1 MSTYS
6 IKELE
11 VLTGIKAHTIRIWEQ
26 RYNILSPNRTNTNI
40 RFYTEEDL
48 KHLLNISLLNKNGFK
63 ISRIARMSEKQ
74 VKEKVLALSESNF
87 EYTNQVDALVVGMIE
102 FDEEAFEKIIST
114 NILRVGFENTFLNII
129 FPFLNKIGILWQ
141 TAVIRPAQE
150 HFISNL
156 IRQKIIVAM
165 DGQIQMRHTETK
177 KYMLFLPE
185 REMHEL
191 SLLFINYIIRARG
204 NHTLYLGASVPLGDV
219 EETYKDYKPDYMIT
233 LCVSYPGESS
243 VQGYINTLSEKF
255 PQSQILVSGRQ
266 ALAVNLKT
274 PSNVRLCQ
282 SLQEAIQMI
291 EQNSIRNT
299 AKNGAAYT
307 GSLISSL

>member
-74 VKEKVLALSESNF
+74 VKEKVLALSETNF
-87 EYTNQVDALVVGMIE
+87 EYSNQIDALVVGMIE
-102 FDEEAFEKIIST
+102 FDEESFEKIIST
-114 NILRVGFENTFLNII
+114 NILRGGFENTFLNIV

-165 DGQIQMRHTETK
+165 DGQIQMRNPEAK

-185 REMHEL
+185 REIHEL
-191 SLLFINYIIRARG
+191 SLLFSNYIIRARG
-204 NHTLYLGASVPLGDV
+204 NHTLYLGSSVPMGDV
-219 EETYKDYKPDYMIT
+219 EETFKDYKPDYMLT

-243 VQGYINTLSEKF
+243 VQHYINTLAEKF
-255 PQSQILVSGRQ
+255 PHTQILVSGRQ
-266 ALAVNLKT
+266 ALSVSLKLPENVKLCQT
-274 PSNVRLCQ
+274 IQEAITIIEANGSKSNVRNN
-282 SLQEAIQMI
+282 SYTGAIM
-291 EQNSIRNT
+291 QNS
-299 AKNGAAYT
+299 
-307 GSLISSL
+307 

>member
-1 MSTYS
+1 VSTYS

-48 KHLLNISLLNKNGFK
+48 KHLLNISLLNKNGLK

-74 VKEKVLALSESNF
+74 VKEKVLALSETNF
-87 EYTNQVDALVVGMIE
+87 EYSNQIDALVVGMIE
-102 FDEEAFEKIIST
+102 FDEESFEKIIST

-156 IRQKIIVAM
+156 IRQKIIVAI
-165 DGQIQMRHTETK
+165 DGQIQIRQAGTK
-177 KYMLFLPE
+177 KFMLFLPE

-191 SLLFINYIIRARG
+191 SLLFINYIIRSRG
-204 NHTLYLGASVPLGDV
+204 YNTLYLGASVPYHDI
-219 EETYKDYKPDYMIT
+219 EETYKDYLPDFLVT
-233 LCVSYPGESS
+233 LCVSHPGEAS
-243 VQGYINTLSEKF
+243 VQHYINTLSEKF
-255 PQSQILVSGRQ
+255 PDSQILVSGRQ
-266 ALAVNLKT
+266 ALAGQIML
-274 PSNVRLCQ
+274 PANVTLCQ
-282 SLQEAIQMI
+282 TIQDAIVLI
-291 EQNSIRNT
+291 NENSPGFARNSRH
-299 AKNGAAYT
+299 ASVLASA
-307 GSLISSL
+307 L